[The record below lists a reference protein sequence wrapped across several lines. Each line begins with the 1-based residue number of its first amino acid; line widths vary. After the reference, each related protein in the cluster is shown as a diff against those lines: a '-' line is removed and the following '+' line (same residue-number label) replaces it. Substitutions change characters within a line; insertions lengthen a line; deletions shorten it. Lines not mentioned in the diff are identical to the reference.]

1 MPKYQ
6 IREKMLAIG
15 DDSWIE
21 NDDGDR
27 VIKVDGKALRVRDT
41 FVFKDRDGNELLRIQ
56 ERKLRLHGTMVI
68 ERDGDTVATVRK
80 ALIHPIR
87 DRFEVEL
94 DAGGEYKVHGH
105 ILDHEY
111 EFKRDGSHVASVS
124 KKWLRVRDTYGV
136 EIAEGEDDVLIL
148 AAAIAIEQLTDRPGP
163 DDD

>member
-6 IREKMLAIG
+6 IREKLLAIG

-21 NDDGDR
+21 NDDGER
-27 VIKVDGKALRVRDT
+27 VIRVDGKALRVRDT
-41 FVFKDRDGNELLRIQ
+41 FVFEDRDGNELLRIQ
-56 ERKLRLHGTMVI
+56 ERKLRLRGTMVI
-68 ERDGDTVATVRK
+68 ERDGDTVATVSK

-87 DRFEVEL
+87 DRFEIEL
-94 DAGGEYKVHGH
+94 EEGGEYKVHGH

-124 KKWLRVRDTYGV
+124 KKWLRVRDTYGI
-136 EIAEGEDDVLIL
+136 EIAEGEDDMLIL

>member
-1 MPKYQ
+1 MPEYR
-6 IREKMLAIG
+6 IREKLLAIG
-15 DDSWIE
+15 DDFWIE

-27 VIKVDGKALRVRDT
+27 VIKVDGKALRVRET
-41 FVFKDRDGNELLRIQ
+41 FVFEDRDGNELLRLQ

-68 ERDGDTVATVRK
+68 ERDGDTVATIRK

-94 DAGGEYKVHGH
+94 EAGGEYKVHGH

-111 EFKRDGSHVASVS
+111 VVEREGSEVASVS

-136 EIAEGEDDVLIL
+136 RIAEGEDDVLLL
-148 AAAIAIEQLTDRPGP
+148 AVAIAVQRLTHPHR